1 MESIVAVL
9 LTLLGVVVLFVLF
22 VLANGG
28 FARFGLACQAFTK
41 ALRDPDFAAKLPP
54 LLNPP
59 PPEPPGPVKPSGAP
73 LRLLTVLQRESRLL
87 DFLMEE
93 TLQGAD
99 DGQIAAAVR
108 DIHPKAQATLRK
120 YLRLEPVLTEAE
132 GSTVTVASGFDPS
145 AIQLVG
151 NVTGQP
157 PFRGVVRHA
166 GWRVKEL
173 SLATPP
179 EGQDEFVLAPAEVEL
194 PHKGISGRG
203 TARVRPEGP
212 PSRAP
217 CP

>member
-1 MESIVAVL
+1 MDPIVAVL
-9 LTLLGVVVLFVLF
+9 LTLVGVAILFVLF

-28 FARFGLACQAFTK
+28 FARFGVARQAFTK

-59 PPEPPGPVKPSGAP
+59 PPEPPKPVKPSGAP
-73 LRLLTVLQRESRLL
+73 LRLLSVLQRESRLL

-93 TLQGAD
+93 NLQGAD
-99 DGQIAAAVR
+99 EGQIAAAVR
-108 DIHPKAQATLRK
+108 DIQPKAQATLRK

-173 SLATPP
+173 SLAAPP

-194 PHKGISGRG
+194 P
-203 TARVRPEGP
+203 
-212 PSRAP
+212 
-217 CP
+217 

>member
-1 MESIVAVL
+1 MDPIVAVL
-9 LTLLGVVVLFVLF
+9 LTLVGVVVLFVLYI
-22 VLANGG
+22 LANGG
-28 FARFGLACQAFTK
+28 FARFGVACQAFTK

-59 PPEPPGPVKPSGAP
+59 PPEPPKPVKPSGAP
-73 LRLLTVLQRESRLL
+73 LRMLTVLQRESRLI
-87 DFLMEE
+87 DFLMEN
-93 TLQGAD
+93 LQGAD

-108 DIHPKAQATLRK
+108 DIQPKAQGTLKK
-120 YLRLEPVLTEAE
+120 YLTLEPVLTESE
-132 GSTVTVASGFDPS
+132 GSDVTVSSGFDPS

-173 SLATPP
+173 TLAAPP

-194 PHKGISGRG
+194 P
-203 TARVRPEGP
+203 
-212 PSRAP
+212 
-217 CP
+217 

>member
-1 MESIVAVL
+1 MEPIVAVL
-9 LTLLGVVVLFVLF
+9 LTLVGVVVLFVLF

-41 ALRDPDFAAKLPP
+41 ALRDPDFAAKLLP

-59 PPEPPGPVKPSGAP
+59 PPEPPKPVKPSGAP

-93 TLQGAD
+93 NLQAAD

-108 DIHPKAQATLRK
+108 DIQPKAQATLRK
-120 YLRLEPVLTEAE
+120 HLTLEPVLSEAE
-132 GSTVTVASGFDPS
+132 GNPVTVASGFDPS

-194 PHKGISGRG
+194 P
-203 TARVRPEGP
+203 
-212 PSRAP
+212 
-217 CP
+217 

>member
-1 MESIVAVL
+1 MEPMVAVL
-9 LTLLGVVVLFVLF
+9 LTLVGVAVLFVLF

-28 FARFGLACQAFTK
+28 FARFGLAWQAFTK
-41 ALRDPDFAAKLPP
+41 ALRDPDFAVQLSP

-59 PPEPPGPVKPSGAP
+59 PPEPPKPVKPSGAP

-93 TLQGAD
+93 NLQGAD

-108 DIHPKAQATLRK
+108 DIQPKAQATLRK
-120 YLRLEPVLTEAE
+120 YLTLEPVLTEAE

-173 SLATPP
+173 SLAAPP

-194 PHKGISGRG
+194 P
-203 TARVRPEGP
+203 
-212 PSRAP
+212 
-217 CP
+217 

>member
-1 MESIVAVL
+1 MDPIVAVL
-9 LTLLGVVVLFVLF
+9 LTLVGVAVLFVLYI
-22 VLANGG
+22 LANGG
-28 FARFGLACQAFTK
+28 FARFGVACQAFTK

-59 PPEPPGPVKPSGAP
+59 PPEPPKPVKPSGAP
-73 LRLLTVLQRESRLL
+73 LRMLTVLQRESRLI
-87 DFLMEE
+87 DFLMED
-93 TLQGAD
+93 LQGAD
-99 DGQIAAAVR
+99 EGQIAAAVR
-108 DIHPKAQATLRK
+108 DIQPKAQGTLKK
-120 YLRLEPVLTEAE
+120 YLTLEPVLTESE

-173 SLATPP
+173 TLAAPP

-194 PHKGISGRG
+194 P
-203 TARVRPEGP
+203 
-212 PSRAP
+212 
-217 CP
+217 